1 MANEELIV
9 LKQLPVIEEHLEAL
23 AAQIDQRVDAALSL
37 VATEDTC
44 KSVKA
49 TRADLNK
56 EFQELEDRRKAIKA
70 AIMEPYDRFNEV
82 YNRCVAVKYKTAD
95 ATLRGRVAAV
105 EDAMK
110 ARKEESL
117 RQYYGECCEVL
128 HIPGI
133 PFERIGLNITLSAS
147 EKALRSQID
156 SFLQSVSDGLEMIQN
171 RDDRDEVL
179 VEFWKS
185 LNAAQAVNT
194 VEARRRAVAEEKAR
208 ADARAA
214 EEKADRERAAAVEAR
229 MRSVHP
235 AVSAPE
241 EVSPPPPPGDDGETV
256 LRVQF
261 TVTGTREKLKA
272 LKKFLIDG
280 GYQYE

>member
-56 EFQELEDRRKAIKA
+56 EFQELEDRRKTIKA

-147 EKALRSQID
+147 EKALRGQID

-171 RDDRDEVL
+171 REDRDEVL

-214 EEKADRERAAAVEAR
+214 EEKAARERSEAVEAQMHALR
-229 MRSVHP
+229 P

-241 EVSPPPPPGDDGETV
+241 EVPSPVVTEEEPI

-261 TVTGTREKLKA
+261 TVTGTRAQLKA

>member
-9 LKQLPVIEEHLEAL
+9 LKQLPVIEVHLEAL
-23 AAQIDQRVDAALSL
+23 SRQIDQRVEAALSL

-49 TRADLNK
+49 TRAELNK
-56 EFQELEDRRKAIKA
+56 EFQELEDRRKAIKT
-70 AIMEPYDRFNEV
+70 AIMEPYDRFNEI
-82 YNRCVAVKYKTAD
+82 YNRCVAGKYKTAD
-95 ATLRGRVAAV
+95 ATLKGRVAAV
-105 EDAMK
+105 EDTMK
-110 ARKEESL
+110 GRKEESL
-117 RQYYGECCEVL
+117 RRYYGECCEVL

-133 PFERIGLNITLSAS
+133 PFERVGLNITLSAS
-147 EKALRSQID
+147 EKALRGQID

-171 RDDRDEVL
+171 REDRDEVL

-185 LNAAQAVNT
+185 LNAAQAVNM
-194 VEARRRAVAEEKAR
+194 VEARRRAVAQEKAR
-208 ADARAA
+208 ADAREA
-214 EEKADRERAAAVEAR
+214 EEKADREHAASVETQ
-229 MRSVHP
+229 MRSMRP

-241 EVSPPPPPGDDGETV
+241 EVPPPHPSADEGETV

-261 TVTGTREKLKA
+261 TVIGTREKLKA